1 MYAAKIPL
9 GDRWEEHIMPSPFP
23 GMDPYL
29 ESPELWPEFHDRLLV
44 AIADALGP
52 QLRPRY
58 RVAIEKRVYQDA
70 IADLQ
75 IGRPDGSVLLANPRA
90 SLGPST
96 GGPTLASPV
105 MVRLPVPEEV
115 RERFLEVR
123 EAGTGKVVT
132 TLEVLSPSNKRSGQG
147 RQVYEEKRLKI
158 LGSQT
163 HLVEIDLI
171 RGFRPLP
178 WQGNVIPTAY
188 RIIVSV
194 AEQRPMAALYGFNLA
209 DSVPIFPVPLQAKD
223 PPVAVDLQ
231 RLIHEVY
238 DRASYDLAIDYSQDP
253 TPALSPSD
261 RSWADGLLTHQGLRK
276 RSEI

>member
-1 MYAAKIPL
+1 
-9 GDRWEEHIMPSPFP
+9 MPSPFP
-23 GMDPYL
+23 GMNPYL

-90 SLGPST
+90 SLVPSAASLA
-96 GGPTLASPV
+96 LASPV

-123 EAGTGKVVT
+123 EVGTGEVVT
-132 TLEVLSPSNKRSGQG
+132 TLEVLSPSNKRSGKG

-178 WQGNVIPTAY
+178 WQGNVDPTTY
-188 RIIVSV
+188 RIIVSE
-194 AEQRPMAALYGFNLA
+194 ADQRPMAALYGFHLA
-209 DSVPIFPVPLQAKD
+209 DPVPTFPLPLQAED

-231 RLIHEVY
+231 RLIQELY
-238 DRASYDLAIDYSQDP
+238 DRASYDLAIDYRQDP
-253 TPALSPSD
+253 TPALNA
-261 RSWADGLLTHQGLRK
+261 ADTAWVHNLLAQQGLR
-276 RSEI
+276 